1 MKTVDGNLASAKR
14 CAAYICHKYHSAGF
28 HVRQLAEYGAFVINI
43 RSSTTGAWGYLK
55 KLAACSKDIT
65 VRIRQDENGSRLTVD
80 ASGDY
85 GRQLATG
92 GFGAFVAVGLVAVT
106 AAAGSIDQHRLA
118 NAIEEDA
125 ASFLEH
131 EASLALTM
139 ASR

>member
-1 MKTVDGNLASAKR
+1 MKIVDGNSASAKR

-43 RSSTTGAWGYLK
+43 RSSTTGVWGCLK
-55 KLAACSKDIT
+55 KIAACSKDIT
-65 VRIRQDENGSRLTVD
+65 LRIGQNGSRLTVD
-80 ASGDY
+80 ASANY

-92 GFGAFVAVGLVAVT
+92 GFGTFVAVGLVAVT
-106 AAAGSIDQHRLA
+106 AAAGSIDQYRLA

-125 ASFLEH
+125 ARFLEH
-131 EASLALTM
+131 EASSALPM